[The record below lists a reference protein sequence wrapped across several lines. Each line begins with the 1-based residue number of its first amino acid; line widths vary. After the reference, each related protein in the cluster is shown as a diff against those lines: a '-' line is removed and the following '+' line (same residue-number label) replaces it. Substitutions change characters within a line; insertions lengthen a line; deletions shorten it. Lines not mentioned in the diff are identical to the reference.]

1 MQASD
6 LKGGDLIKCRNPHE
20 RFHSFGIVVKITRP
34 QPYNDPAESATWAWI
49 QWHDGHRTWEEMEC
63 SLEHNLEVISESR

>member
-6 LKGGDLIKCRNPHE
+6 LKVGDLIKCKNPNE
-20 RFHSFGIVVKITRP
+20 RFHSVGIVVKITRP
-34 QPYNDPAESATWAWI
+34 TKIPAETATWAWI

-63 SLEHNLEVISESR
+63 SLEYNFEVIR